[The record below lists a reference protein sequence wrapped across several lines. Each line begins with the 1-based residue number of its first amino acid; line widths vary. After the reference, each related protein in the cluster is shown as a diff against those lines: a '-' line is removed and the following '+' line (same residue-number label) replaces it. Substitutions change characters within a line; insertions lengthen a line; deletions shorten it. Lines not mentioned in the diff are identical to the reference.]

1 MKKTKPQELNL
12 DLLIAIG
19 TIFTLLIVLSTW
31 FTTHI
36 ELKTK
41 LEVATSKAQQAEATI
56 QELSTTNLSLHSSLI
71 SLNKSYDEL
80 EENFYTDVPRLC
92 KIVGVYVQL
101 RDNIKAKDI
110 NRK

>member
-1 MKKTKPQELNL
+1 MKNQEY
-12 DLLIAIG
+12 G
-19 TIFTLLIVLSTW
+19 VIVLSLVFIALTLQLIM
-31 FTTHI
+31 TSIDHNKAI
-36 ELKTK
+36 KTIQNQH
-41 LEVATSKAQQAEATI
+41 STI

-101 RDNIKAKDI
+101 REGTK
-110 NRK
+110 

>member
-1 MKKTKPQELNL
+1 MKNQEY
-12 DLLIAIG
+12 G
-19 TIFTLLIVLSTW
+19 VIVLSLVFIVLTLQL
-31 FTTHI
+31 I
-36 ELKTK
+36 M
-41 LEVATSKAQQAEATI
+41 TSIDHNKSIKTI
-56 QELSTTNLSLHSSLI
+56 QSQHSTIQSLTSTNLSLHSSLI

-101 RDNIKAKDI
+101 RDNIKVQDI